1 MNLFNYSRLLY
12 FDLTTRSHTHILAHI
27 HFELKVITDN
37 RTKKNNNEYYIHT
50 ICIFLNE

>member
-37 RTKKNNNEYYIHT
+37 RTKKQQ
-50 ICIFLNE
+50 